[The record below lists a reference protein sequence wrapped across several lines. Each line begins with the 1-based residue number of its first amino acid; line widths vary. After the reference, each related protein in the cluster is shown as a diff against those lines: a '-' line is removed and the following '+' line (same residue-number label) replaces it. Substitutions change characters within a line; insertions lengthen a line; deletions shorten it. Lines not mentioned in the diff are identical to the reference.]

1 MTYGSGTV
9 SGEEWLDTVTLAPDL
24 VISQQS
30 IGVASSSSGF
40 DGLGIDGILGLGP
53 VDTTIDTVS
62 NTETVPTVLDN
73 LLSQGRVPEEVFGVY
88 YVPISEISAG
98 ELTIGGY
105 DNSAVSSPVNYVP
118 LTTTSPASG
127 YWGIDQSITYGSD
140 TILSSTAG
148 VVDTG
153 TTLIL
158 IATGE

>member
-1 MTYGSGTV
+1 MPYGSGNF

-30 IGVASSSSGF
+30 IGVANSSSGF
-40 DGLGIDGILGLGP
+40 EYLGADGILGMGP
-53 VDTTIDTVS
+53 VEVTVDTVN
-62 NTETVPTVLDN
+62 NTEIVPTVMDN
-73 LLSQGRVPEEVFGVY
+73 LRSQGKILEEVFGVY
-88 YVPISEISAG
+88 YIPISESSTG

-105 DNSAVSSPVNYVP
+105 DNSVITSSVNYVS
-118 LTTTSPASG
+118 LTTTSPASR
-127 YWGIDQSITYGSD
+127 YWGIDQSITYGND